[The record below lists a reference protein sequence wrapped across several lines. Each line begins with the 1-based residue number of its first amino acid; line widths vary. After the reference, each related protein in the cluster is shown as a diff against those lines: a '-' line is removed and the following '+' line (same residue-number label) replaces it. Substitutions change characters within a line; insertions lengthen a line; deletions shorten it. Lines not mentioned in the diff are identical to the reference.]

1 MTSNERVLDKP
12 KDALG
17 AKCMRHLHTGLDSGC
32 FGPGVEGGGG
42 HGIAWV
48 HGAYRAVFVPA
59 SI

>member
-1 MTSNERVLDKP
+1 
-12 KDALG
+12 
-17 AKCMRHLHTGLDSGC
+17 MRHLHTGLDSGR

-48 HGAYRAVFVPA
+48 GGAYRAVFVPS